1 MLQNLN
7 LKNHDIDLVPAQKP
21 TPRHS
26 LDINQSLNKARLR
39 DLTSLPFRPP
49 VMLILF
55 S

>member
-7 LKNHDIDLVPAQKP
+7 LKNHDIDLVPAHKP
-21 TPRHS
+21 TPS
-26 LDINQSLNKARLR
+26 LVINQSLNKARLR
-39 DLTSLPFRPP
+39 DLTSLPFRLP